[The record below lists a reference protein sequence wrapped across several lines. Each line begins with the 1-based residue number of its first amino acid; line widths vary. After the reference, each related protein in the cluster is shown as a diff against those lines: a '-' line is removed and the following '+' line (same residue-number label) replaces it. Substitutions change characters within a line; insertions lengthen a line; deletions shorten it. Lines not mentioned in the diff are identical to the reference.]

1 MENSL
6 RPFVEIQ
13 LGTGPQGEPLT
24 RRLQFDM
31 NSIAELEGVTDLP
44 VIADPGAASLF
55 VRIAASGPGIRYT
68 RALLW
73 SALLH
78 SEPRITLPEAGNLIS
93 IGNMQQVSLA
103 INQALRL
110 FFRQQ
115 GLPLAE
121 AEEKPTLL
129 T

>member
-6 RPFVEIQ
+6 RPYVELD
-13 LGTGPQGEPLT
+13 LGGAP
-24 RRLQFDM
+24 RKLQFDM

-55 VRIAASGPGIRYT
+55 VRIAATGPGIRYT

-73 SALLH
+73 AALLH
-78 SEPRITLPEAGNLIS
+78 SEPKITLPEAGDLLTIS
-93 IGNMQQVSLA
+93 NMQQVSLA

-110 FFRQQ
+110 FFQQQ

-121 AEEKPTLL
+121 PVEKPTLL

>member
-6 RPFVEIQ
+6 RPFVELE
-13 LGTGPQGEPLT
+13 LGGSP
-24 RRLQFDM
+24 RRLQYDM

-55 VRIAASGPGIRYT
+55 VRIAAGGPGIRYT

-73 SALLH
+73 AALLH
-78 SEPRITLPEAGNLIS
+78 SEPKITLPEAGALLSLGNLS
-93 IGNMQQVSLA
+93 TVSMA
-103 INQALRL
+103 INEALRL

-115 GLPLAE
+115 GLQVPEPEE
-121 AEEKPTLL
+121 AKSTLL

>member
-6 RPFVEIQ
+6 RPYVEIE
-13 LGTGPQGEPLT
+13 LGGTP
-24 RRLQFDM
+24 RKLQYDM
-31 NSIAELEGVTDLP
+31 NAIAELEGVTDLP

-55 VRIAASGPGIRYT
+55 ARIATGGPGIRYT

-73 SALLH
+73 AALLH
-78 SEPRITLPEAGNLIS
+78 AEPTITLPQVGELIS
-93 IGNMQQVSLA
+93 ISNLQVVSQA
-103 INQALRL
+103 INEALKL

-115 GLPLAE
+115 GIRLQEPE
-121 AEEKPTLL
+121 TKTPLL